1 MSVRELFSDGL
12 NIKKVLESRRGYIRV
27 LTESGEE
34 VERVG
39 GTVAWRCNN
48 PGNLKN
54 GRFSKS
60 YGSIGEDYIGHAVF
74 PTLEQGR
81 NAQYNLLFNE
91 NSRYFSLT
99 LEKAINRYAPAGDAN
114 NEPDK
119 YINYISRNANID
131 SNDILGELSEE
142 QKNDMIKYMSI
153 FEGYKEGRDN
163 YIGDWYAKN
172 KKSIR
177 SRRSYATTS

>member
-1 MSVRELFSDGL
+1 MTVRELEEGL
-12 NIKKVLESRRGYIRV
+12 VIKRVLSSKRGYLSV

-54 GRFSKS
+54 GKFSIN
-60 YGSIGEDYIGHAVF
+60 YGSIGEDHIGHAVF
-74 PTLEQGR
+74 PTLEHGR

-91 NSRYFSLT
+91 NSRYYSLT

-119 YINYISRNANID
+119 YINYISKKAGIERND
-131 SNDILGELSEE
+131 VLGELTE
-142 QKNDMIKYMSI
+142 QQKYDMIKYMSI
-153 FEGYKEGRDN
+153 FEGYKEGKDN
-163 YIGDWYAKN
+163 YIGD
-172 KKSIR
+172 
-177 SRRSYATTS
+177 